1 MKETCWVLT
10 GPTASGKTALSLRL
24 ARTHDCEIV
33 CMDSMQIY
41 RGMDIGTAK
50 PTADERAQAVHHMLD
65 VADPTEDFSVARY
78 QEMAESCIAD
88 IQARGHRALL
98 VGGTGLY
105 LDALLRGHGYAPG
118 TTGGETR
125 RLLERRW
132 DNEGGEALFAELRSI
147 DPESAAVLH
156 PNDKKRVIRA
166 LEVYRETGKTMSRH
180 NADTRLVPPRYEPVY
195 LGLAYADREEMKRI
209 IDLRV
214 DRMVAQGLFDE
225 VRALVES
232 GVPRTATAM
241 QAIGYKECLGCLAGE
256 CTQDEAVAE
265 IKLRSRQYAK
275 RQLTWLRR
283 NRDIHWF
290 YRKNSRDLPAALQFS
305 TEILTNLGVS

>member
-50 PTADERAQAVHHMLD
+50 PTADERAQAVHHMVD

-105 LDALLRGHGYAPG
+105 LRALRQPMAMGEAAADESIRQELQQIADAPG
-118 TTGGETR
+118 GKEQ
-125 RLLERRW
+125 LHQQL
-132 DNEGGEALFAELRSI
+132 
-147 DPESAAVLH
+147 AAVDPDTAQRLH
-156 PNDKKRVIRA
+156 LNDVRRVIRA
-166 LEVYRETGKTMSRH
+166 LEVYRLTGRPFSQQPQIKTDSRFSYSVASLTMPRDILYARIEQRIDQML
-180 NADTRLVPPRYEPVY
+180 AD
-195 LGLAYADREEMKRI
+195 GLAEE
-209 IDLRV
+209 V
-214 DRMVAQGLFDE
+214 
-225 VRALVES
+225 
-232 GVPRTATAM
+232 
-241 QAIGYKECLGCLAGE
+241 IGYKEMIPYALGETTL
-256 CTQDEAVAE
+256 DEAVYAL
-265 IKLRSRQYAK
+265 KLNTRHYAK
-275 RQLTWLRR
+275 RQLTWMRR
-283 NRDIHWF
+283 EEDVLWV
-290 YRKNSRDLPAALQFS
+290 DALEPDAYDKLEAYYTQG
-305 TEILTNLGVS
+305 EAK

>member
-50 PTADERAQAVHHMLD
+50 PTADERAQAVHHMVD

-105 LDALLRGHGYAPG
+105 ITSLLSGMAFAPEKTDPAIRARLQARADTEGSAALY
-118 TTGGETR
+118 
-125 RLLERRW
+125 
-132 DNEGGEALFAELRSI
+132 AELQRI
-147 DPESAAVLH
+147 DPDYAAQVH
-156 PNDKKRVIRA
+156 PNNLPRVIRA
-166 LEVYRETGKTMSRH
+166 LELFEATGRRMSDQRREARPAEAPYHALCLCLTCRDRAVLYSRI
-180 NADTRLVPPRYEPVY
+180 
-195 LGLAYADREEMKRI
+195 DR
-209 IDLRV
+209 RV
-214 DRMVAQGLFDE
+214 DEMVENGVLDE
-225 VRALVES
+225 ARQVYDHRDAY
-232 GVPRTATAM
+232 RTAA
-241 QAIGYKECLGCLAGE
+241 QAIGYKEFFPYFEGTANLTE
-256 CTQDEAVAE
+256 CTERLKQAT
-265 IKLRSRQYAK
+265 RNYAK
-275 RQLTWLRR
+275 RQLTWFRR
-283 NRDIHWF
+283 QNDAVWL
-290 YRKNSRDLPAALQFS
+290 YLDEEDV
-305 TEILTNLGVS
+305 TERACTLVRAFLHNEE

>member
-50 PTADERAQAVHHMLD
+50 PTADERTQAVHHMVD

-105 LDALLRGHGYAPG
+105 VDSVLDGYLLSESIRQELQQIADAPG
-118 TTGGETR
+118 GKEQ
-125 RLLERRW
+125 LHQQL
-132 DNEGGEALFAELRSI
+132 
-147 DPESAAVLH
+147 AAVDPDTAQRLH
-156 PNDKKRVIRA
+156 LNDVRRVIRA
-166 LEVYRETGKTMSRH
+166 LEVYRLTGRPFSQQPQIKTDSRFSYRVASLTMPRDILYARIEQRIDQML
-180 NADTRLVPPRYEPVY
+180 AD
-195 LGLAYADREEMKRI
+195 GLAEEVSRLLKN
-209 IDLRV
+209 
-214 DRMVAQGLFDE
+214 
-225 VRALVES
+225 
-232 GVPRTATAM
+232 GVPRDAKAM
-241 QAIGYKECLGCLAGE
+241 KAIGYKEMIPYALGETTL
-256 CTQDEAVAE
+256 DEAVYAL
-265 IKLRSRQYAK
+265 KLNTRHYAK
-275 RQLTWLRR
+275 RQLTWMRR
-283 NRDIHWF
+283 EEDVLWV
-290 YRKNSRDLPAALQFS
+290 DALEPDAYDKLEAYYTQG
-305 TEILTNLGVS
+305 EAK

>member
-50 PTADERAQAVHHMLD
+50 PTADERAQAVHHMVD

-105 LDALLRGHGYAPG
+105 LRALRRRMKASGRNCSRSRTRPAAKSSFISNWRRLTR
-118 TTGGETR
+118 TR
-125 RLLERRW
+125 R
-132 DNEGGEALFAELRSI
+132 
-147 DPESAAVLH
+147 SA
-156 PNDKKRVIRA
+156 
-166 LEVYRETGKTMSRH
+166 
-180 NADTRLVPPRYEPVY
+180 
-195 LGLAYADREEMKRI
+195 
-209 IDLRV
+209 
-214 DRMVAQGLFDE
+214 
-225 VRALVES
+225 
-232 GVPRTATAM
+232 
-241 QAIGYKECLGCLAGE
+241 
-256 CTQDEAVAE
+256 CT
-265 IKLRSRQYAK
+265 
-275 RQLTWLRR
+275 
-283 NRDIHWF
+283 
-290 YRKNSRDLPAALQFS
+290 
-305 TEILTNLGVS
+305 